1 MRRAPIVLTTT
12 VAGTVGLLGFQAR
25 EPALPTAAAATA
37 PAPTAPTPAPVSPPP
52 AAGAGTA
59 SISGTFDGEAVDTR
73 YGAAQV
79 RVTLAD
85 GKITEIEAL
94 QLQGNERKSVE
105 ISSRAAPE
113 LRVSALSAQSAVF
126 DAVSGAT
133 ITSAS
138 YAASLQSALD
148 QAGFASADG
157 QRASSVIPQVEE
169 RGGRSGEGFPGAP
182 PGG

>member
-113 LRVSALSAQSAVF
+113 LRVSALSRRVLSSMRSA
-126 DAVSGAT
+126 ARRSRARAT
-133 ITSAS
+133 PPPSSPPWTRPDSRAPT
-138 YAASLQSALD
+138 
-148 QAGFASADG
+148 ASA
-157 QRASSVIPQVEE
+157 RA
-169 RGGRSGEGFPGAP
+169 R
-182 PGG
+182 